1 MQGQNQRRSV
11 RILEENSLSVTTIGG
26 SPKALQVMSKDISE
40 TGVRVR
46 TPDFIAVNTRLT
58 VEIRFS
64 TPPRSIT
71 LNGIVRWVRELGI
84 ISMYEAGIEFD
95 NVDDE
100 TADLL
105 ARYVS
110 CKGRD

>member
-1 MQGQNQRRSV
+1 MQSQDQRRSV
-11 RILEENSLSVTTIGG
+11 RLHEENSLSVTTIGV

-64 TPPRSIT
+64 TPPRSIS
-71 LNGIVRWVRELGI
+71 LNGIVRWVRELDTM
-84 ISMYEAGIEFD
+84 SMYEAGIEFD
-95 NVDDE
+95 SADDE

-105 ARYVS
+105 TRYVS
-110 CKGRD
+110 CKRRD